1 MFNFWQI
8 RLDFNTFVISGP
20 STSTATVAKEVGGQ
34 TTYTKAVGIG
44 YSLATVCLT
53 DTFSVTNPGGNAP
66 PTICGINTGYHSKS
80 F

>member
-1 MFNFWQI
+1 
-8 RLDFNTFVISGP
+8 
-20 STSTATVAKEVGGQ
+20 
-34 TTYTKAVGIG
+34 
-44 YSLATVCLT
+44 VCLT